1 MTVDVG
7 VKTETTVTLIC
18 AVQNC
23 KLGPFFT
30 VGETN
35 FHDLNGSCA
44 QAVSLD
50 APIDSNEALMKGV
63 MYVEKTLSLQ
73 DIINT
78 TATDKMNFS
87 DVILIPVKCRT
98 LHKNS
103 SISFIHIITKNAPS
117 TTTEV
122 GVTDFT
128 SYNCNNSIII
138 TEDINSVKT
147 NSVLGHN
154 IIIPS
159 VYFHYLLTFMMYFA
173 LF

>member
-1 MTVDVG
+1 MVSKAFNSTHLFIIIPGNMTVDVG

-35 FHDLNGSCA
+35 FHDLNSSCA

-50 APIDSNEALMKGV
+50 APIDSNEALVKGV
-63 MYVEKTLSLQ
+63 MYVERTLSLQ

-78 TATDKMNFS
+78 TATDKMNYS
-87 DVILIPVKCRT
+87 DVNLIPVKCRT

-103 SISFIHIITKNAPS
+103 SISYIHIITKNAPS
-117 TTTEV
+117 TTTDV
-122 GVTDFT
+122 RVTDFT
-128 SYNCNNSIII
+128 SYNCII
-138 TEDINSVKT
+138 T
-147 NSVLGHN
+147 
-154 IIIPS
+154 
-159 VYFHYLLTFMMYFA
+159 A
-173 LF
+173 